1 MLMCLM
7 DGRKLLILTLQSLFF
22 HGLLRFLFLFILLYI
37 LVVKK
42 SIPSSTSSCRKKD
55 SQFDRKKEMEAMKE
69 DRKLFFVCYVLDR
82 HYSVNSIIHWTD
94 LNLYHCSCNI
104 VDIFKK
110 TKENFRQTGNKV
122 VEISCLVYFRIFW
135 FIRNKEYRKLKLL
148 NLLKWIRREAVRKII
163 QLLHITVVTSYQDAT
178 AGKIYNYLIGSSG
191 LEIWNQK
198 ISKALSCMRW

>member
-1 MLMCLM
+1 
-7 DGRKLLILTLQSLFF
+7 
-22 HGLLRFLFLFILLYI
+22 
-37 LVVKK
+37 
-42 SIPSSTSSCRKKD
+42 
-55 SQFDRKKEMEAMKE
+55 MKE
-69 DRKLFFVCYVLDR
+69 ERELFFVCYNLDL
-82 HYSVNSIIHWTD
+82 YIIHWID
-94 LNLYHCSCNI
+94 LNLSHYSCNF
-104 VDIFKK
+104 VDTDTYRK
-110 TKENFRQTGNKV
+110 TRKNCRQTRNKL

-163 QLLHITVVTSYQDAT
+163 QLLHITVATSYQDAT